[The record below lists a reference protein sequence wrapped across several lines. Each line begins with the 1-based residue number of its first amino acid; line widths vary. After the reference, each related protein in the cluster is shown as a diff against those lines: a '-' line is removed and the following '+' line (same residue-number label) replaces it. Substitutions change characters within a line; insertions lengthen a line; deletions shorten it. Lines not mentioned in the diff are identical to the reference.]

1 MLEAYY
7 ILENGEKNGP
17 FTFNE
22 LIEKRVDVHTR
33 ILSPNDNS
41 WEEACNLPELY
52 GYFESQHIYFP
63 TAANLATFGWR
74 LLAYLIDCIILVLV
88 MVITFNIFAA
98 NGTTFNKDNYN
109 DLVKIQLVYFII
121 LIIYNAVCE
130 SSNLMGS
137 LGKKACKLVVVDVD
151 GRKISF
157 INALMRSVGKAISI
171 FLLYTGFFSI
181 LFSEYKQALHDFLAK
196 TYVIK
201 QDL

>member
-1 MLEAYY
+1 MPDTYY
-7 ILENGEKNGP
+7 ILENGEKIGP
-17 FTFNE
+17 FTFDE
-22 LIEKRVDVHTR
+22 LIEKDVDVHTR
-33 ILSPNDNS
+33 ILSPDGNN
-41 WEEACNLPELY
+41 WEDACDLPEFSA
-52 GYFESQHIYFP
+52 YFQSKNFYFP
-63 TAANLATFGWR
+63 TEANLATFGWR

-151 GRKISF
+151 GRKITF
-157 INALMRSVGKAISI
+157 VNALMRSVGKAISI

-201 QDL
+201 KDL